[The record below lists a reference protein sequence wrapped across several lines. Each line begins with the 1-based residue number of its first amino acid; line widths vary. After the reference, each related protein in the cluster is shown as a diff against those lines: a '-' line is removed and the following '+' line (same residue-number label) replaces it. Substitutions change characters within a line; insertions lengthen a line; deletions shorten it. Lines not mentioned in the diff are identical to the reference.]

1 MELKDRIENIK
12 AILPFCSRWSDEVK
26 IVSEEV
32 DKFFANLFSSDD
44 RFKHPRYDRVFPRIF
59 LSEYLNTDYKTHSK
73 TIGIEYTSEYGREGE
88 YRESY
93 DFNDADLEDTY
104 FGKLGTKIEYSE
116 VPDHI
121 WAIIQDELYKNAVKT
136 IQDDLKSA
144 SKEVDRCTNKFI
156 EFNKLEI
163 NKDE

>member
-1 MELKDRIENIK
+1 MELKDRIKNIK
-12 AILPFCSRWSDEVK
+12 TILPYCSRWSNEVK
-26 IVSEEV
+26 IIDEKVGR
-32 DKFFANLFSSDD
+32 FFANLFNSDD
-44 RFKHPRYDRVFPRIF
+44 RFQHTNYDRVFPRVF
-59 LSEYLNTDYKTHSK
+59 LSESLNKDYKTHST
-73 TIGIEYTSEYGREGE
+73 TIGIEYIY
-88 YRESY
+88 ESDRDGY
-93 DFNDADLEDTY
+93 YTEQCYFNDEDLEDTV
-104 FGKLGTKIEYSE
+104 FGKAGVNIEYSE
-116 VPDHI
+116 VPDDI